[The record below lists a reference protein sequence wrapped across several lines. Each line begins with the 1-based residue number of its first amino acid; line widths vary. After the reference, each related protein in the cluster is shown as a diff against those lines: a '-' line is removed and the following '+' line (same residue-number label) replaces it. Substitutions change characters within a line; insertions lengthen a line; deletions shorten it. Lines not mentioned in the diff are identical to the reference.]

1 MGTICSKG
9 NKVMSKQKRHT
20 YITVIIIMLIIF
32 SGFIPEVS
40 YAEGN
45 AQEETIKVGYFQ
57 LDGFNDISK
66 KGEFSGYGYEY
77 LMEIAKY
84 TGWNYDFVY
93 KTKDVVTGQEH
104 RLTYK
109 EALKMLENGEIDLVC
124 NVRKTKE
131 TEERFIFP
139 SFPMAEDYGILTTD
153 DQNTKY
159 SKEDIDSLKGIT
171 IGVLAG
177 SSRNDEISK
186 YLNNNNILSQLVSFS
201 TVEEMKTALF
211 NTKTVDAIY
220 TSNIRQLE
228 GERVVLRLEP
238 SSFYVVTNKGRNKL
252 CSQLDAALEEI
263 TVKYPQF
270 SIDLYNSYYDGADQ
284 KSISWTQEEQEYIK
298 KNPIVNVG
306 VNANFIPIEYY
317 DRDKNKIAGITGDVL
332 EQISESTG
340 LTFNSVVYN
349 NYPDARNTVN
359 SNKIK
364 LIASF
369 GADYKWASKNNV
381 RLTSAYL
388 NIPIS
393 AITQYYIKDYT
404 QSNLT
409 VAVVKNY
416 YLTEKI
422 KEHMKYTRF
431 VYCNSIKDCV
441 AAVNSGN
448 ADITYIPTYSADYFG
463 SHASYTRIRTY
474 AVPDFNYKICLAV
487 PENSDLVLYK
497 IINKAINNI
506 PKNQIDSIVF
516 NNILFDGQQDE
527 PFDFIYK
534 YPVLIVTVICVLWLG
549 IFMVIYCNRK
559 LERTV
564 KQEIQLS
571 DKKIHIA
578 LAQTNMLIWD
588 YDLANRRIIRTKTSK
603 NWMGLEDR
611 VENVPESFIKS
622 GYVHPDSI
630 EEFLRMFENIEKGE
644 KVASGVFRIKKVGND
659 GQWAD
664 EYIWVETK
672 ITNIFDKNGKP
683 IRAVG
688 LTEDVTEKVNE
699 ELRLKDKASR
709 DPLTNLLNRTS
720 FQACVQEFLQKEY
733 QEDLISALLIID
745 TDDFKMANDTYGH
758 IYGDEVL
765 RTLAAKLTKT
775 FRTGDFIGRLGGD
788 EFIIFMKNANSYE
801 MVEKKAKQICN
812 NLVFEKDDL
821 ITTCSVG
828 IVIVPNKYV
837 DYELLY
843 KYADE
848 AMYEAKKCGKCRY
861 VIYDASHID

>member
-1 MGTICSKG
+1 
-9 NKVMSKQKRHT
+9 MSKQKRHT
-20 YITVIIIMLIIF
+20 YIAVIIMVLIIF
-32 SGFIPEVS
+32 SSFIPDTS
-40 YAEGN
+40 YAEGKD
-45 AQEETIKVGYFQ
+45 QGETIRVGYFQ

-66 KGEFSGYGYEY
+66 NGYFSGYGYEY

-93 KTKDVVTGQEH
+93 KTTDSATGQEH

-109 EALKMLENGEIDLVC
+109 EALKMLENGEVDLVC
-124 NVRKTKE
+124 NVRKTVD
-131 TEERFIFP
+131 TEKSFMFP
-139 SFPMAEDYGILTTD
+139 SFPMSEDYGILTTRRD
-153 DQNTKY
+153 NIKY
-159 SKEDIDSLKGIT
+159 SREDINSLKGIT

-186 YLNNNNILSQLVSFS
+186 YLKNNNILFQLITFP

-228 GERVVLRLEP
+228 GERVVLRLDP
-238 SSFYVVTNKGRNKL
+238 SSFYVVTHKGKSQL
-252 CSQLDAALEEI
+252 YSQLDAALEEI

-270 SIDLYNSYYDGADQ
+270 SSELYNKYYSGPEEQ
-284 KSISWTQEEQEYIK
+284 SISWTQEEQEYIK
-298 KNPIVNVG
+298 NNPVITVG

-317 DRDKNKIAGITGDVL
+317 DKDKNKISGITGGVL
-332 EQISESTG
+332 EQISAATG
-340 LTFNSVVYN
+340 LTFKSVVYD
-349 NYPDARNTVN
+349 NYSGVSKTADK
-359 SNKIK
+359 NKIQ

-369 GADYKWASKNNV
+369 GADYNWAAKNGV
-381 RLTSAYL
+381 KLTSAYL
-388 NIPIS
+388 NIPVS
-393 AITQYYIKDYT
+393 VITQYYIKDYT
-404 QSNLT
+404 LSNFK
-409 VAVVKNY
+409 VAVVKDY

-422 KEHMKYTRF
+422 KKTMKYKRF

-441 AAVNSGN
+441 AAVNSGD
-448 ADITYIPTYSADYFG
+448 ADITYVPTYSADYFG
-463 SHASYTRIRTY
+463 SQASYTRIRTY

-487 PENSDLVLYK
+487 PDNSDLALYK

-506 PKNQIDSIVF
+506 PQSQIDNIVF
-516 NNILFDGQQDE
+516 KNILFNGQQDE
-527 PFDFIYK
+527 PFDYVYK
-534 YPVLIVTVICVLWLG
+534 YPVLTLTVICILWLG

-578 LAQTNMLIWD
+578 LAQTNMLVWD
-588 YDLANRRIIRTKTSK
+588 YDLANKRIIRTKTSK
-603 NWMGLEDR
+603 NWMGLDDR
-611 VENVPESFIKS
+611 VENVPESFIES
-622 GYVHPDSI
+622 GYVHPECA
-630 EEFLRMFENIEKGE
+630 EEFLKMFEHIAKGE
-644 KVASGVFRIKKVGND
+644 KVASGVFRLKKVGTD
-659 GQWAD
+659 GQWTD
-664 EYIWVETK
+664 KYIWVETK

-688 LTEDVTEKVNE
+688 LTEDVTDKVNE
-699 ELRLKDKASR
+699 ELRLKEKASR

-720 FQACVQEFLQKEY
+720 FQACVQEFLEKEY
-733 QEDLISALLIID
+733 QEDLVSALIILD

-765 RTLAAKLTKT
+765 RDIALKLTKS

-812 NLVFEKDDL
+812 SLVFEKDDL

>member
-9 NKVMSKQKRHT
+9 NKVMSQQKRHT
-20 YITVIIIMLIIF
+20 YITAIIIVLIIF

-40 YAEGN
+40 YAEKDS
-45 AQEETIKVGYFQ
+45 QEEIIKVGYFQ

-66 KGEFSGYGYEY
+66 TGEFSGYGYEY

-84 TGWNYDFVY
+84 TGWDYDFVY
-93 KTKDVVTGQEH
+93 KTKDSVTGQEH

-109 EALKMLENGEIDLVC
+109 EALNMLENGEIDLVC
-124 NVRKTKE
+124 NVRKTPD
-131 TEERFIFP
+131 TEKRFMFP
-139 SFPMAEDYGILTTD
+139 SFPMAEDYGILTTAE
-153 DQNTKY
+153 NHTKY
-159 SKEDIDSLKGIT
+159 SKEDIASLKGIT

-186 YLNNNNILSQLVSFS
+186 YLKNNNILSQIISFP

-211 NTKTVDAIY
+211 ETKTVDAIY
-220 TSNIRQLE
+220 TSNIRQLK
-228 GERVVLRLEP
+228 GERVILRLDP
-238 SSFYVVTNKGRNKL
+238 SSFYIVTDKGQNKL

-270 SIDLYNSYYDGADQ
+270 SIDLYNTHYNGAEEDN
-284 KSISWTQEEQEYIK
+284 ISWTLEEQEYIK
-298 KNPIVNVG
+298 KNPIIYVG

-317 DRDKNKIAGITGDVL
+317 DRDKAKIAGITGDVL
-332 EQISESTG
+332 EEISESTG
-340 LTFNSVVYN
+340 LAFNSIAYDSYN
-349 NYPDARNTVN
+349 DINKKTEK
-359 SNKIK
+359 NKIQ

-369 GADYKWASKNNV
+369 GADYKWAAKNGV
-381 RLTSAYL
+381 RLTSSYL

-393 AITQYYIKDYT
+393 VITQYYIKDYT
-404 QSNLT
+404 LPNLA
-409 VAVVKNY
+409 VAVVKND

-422 KEHMKYTRF
+422 KQDMKYTRF

-448 ADITYIPTYSADYFG
+448 ADITYVPTYSADYFG

-474 AVPDFNYKICLAV
+474 AVPEFNYKICLAV
-487 PENSDLVLYK
+487 PQNSDLVLYK
-497 IINKAINNI
+497 IINKAVNNI
-506 PKNQIDSIVF
+506 PKSQIDNIVF
-516 NNILFDGQQDE
+516 NNILFDGKQE
-527 PFDFIYK
+527 EFFDFIYK
-534 YPVLIVTVICVLWLG
+534 YPVLILTVICFLWLG
-549 IFMVIYCNRK
+549 IFTVIYCNKK

-578 LAQTNMLIWD
+578 LAQTNLLIWD
-588 YDLANRRIIRTKTSK
+588 YDLANKRIIRTKPSK

-611 VENVPESFIKS
+611 VENVPESFIES
-622 GYVHPDSI
+622 GYVHPDSV
-630 EEFLRMFENIEKGE
+630 EEFLRMFEKIAEGE
-644 KVASGVFRIKKVGND
+644 KVATGLFQLRKAGSD
-659 GQWAD
+659 GQWTD
-664 EYIWVETK
+664 KYIWVETK

-688 LTEDVTEKVNE
+688 LTEDVTDKVNE
-699 ELRLKDKASR
+699 ELRLKEKASR

-720 FQACVQEFLQKEY
+720 FQACVQEFLEKEY
-733 QEDLISALLIID
+733 QEELISALLIID

-765 RTLAAKLTKT
+765 RAIATRLTKT

-801 MVEKKAKQICN
+801 TVEKKAKQICN

-843 KYADE
+843 KSADE
-848 AMYEAKKCGKCRY
+848 AMYEAKKYGKCRY

>member
-1 MGTICSKG
+1 
-9 NKVMSKQKRHT
+9 MSQQKRHT
-20 YITVIIIMLIIF
+20 YIAVIIIVLIIS
-32 SGFIPEVS
+32 SGFIPETS

-45 AQEETIKVGYFQ
+45 NQGDTIKVGYFQ

-66 KGEFSGYGYEY
+66 DGDFSGYGYEY

-93 KTKDVVTGQEH
+93 KTTDSATGKEH
-104 RLTYK
+104 RLTYE
-109 EALKMLENGEIDLVC
+109 EALKMLENGEVDLVC
-124 NVRKTKE
+124 NVRKTAD
-131 TEERFIFP
+131 TEKCFMFP
-139 SFPMAEDYGILTTD
+139 SFPISEDYGILTTSGD
-153 DQNTKY
+153 NIKY
-159 SKEDIDSLKGIT
+159 SREDINSLKGIT

-186 YLNNNNILSQLVSFS
+186 YLKNNNILFQLISFP

-211 NTKTVDAIY
+211 NTKAVDAIY

-228 GERVVLRLEP
+228 RERVVFRLDP
-238 SSFYVVTNKGRNKL
+238 SSFYVVTDKGKNQL
-252 CSQLDAALEEI
+252 YSQLDAALEEI

-270 SIDLYNSYYDGADQ
+270 SSELYNKYYSGSEEQ
-284 KSISWTQEEQEYIK
+284 SISWTQEEQEYIK
-298 KNPIVNVG
+298 NNPIITVG
-306 VNANFIPIEYY
+306 VDANFIPIEYY
-317 DRDKNKIAGITGDVL
+317 DKDKNKISGITEDVL
-332 EQISESTG
+332 EQISAATG
-340 LTFNSVVYN
+340 LTFNSVVYDN
-349 NYPDARNTVN
+349 CLDTSTADK
-359 SNKIK
+359 NKIQ

-369 GADYKWASKNNV
+369 GADYKWADKKNV
-381 RLTSAYL
+381 SLTSAYL

-393 AITQYYIKDYT
+393 VISQYYIKDYRL
-404 QSNLT
+404 SNLK

-422 KEHMKYTRF
+422 KETMKYKNF
-431 VYCNSIKDCV
+431 VYCNSLKNCV
-441 AAVNSGN
+441 AAVNDGD

-474 AVPDFNYKICLAV
+474 AVPDVNYKICFAV
-487 PENSDLVLYK
+487 SDKSNLVLCK
-497 IINKAINNI
+497 IITKAINNI
-506 PKNQIDSIVF
+506 PQSEIDHIVF
-516 NNILFDGQQDE
+516 NNILFNGHQDV
-527 PFDFIYK
+527 PFDYVYK
-534 YPVLIVTVICVLWLG
+534 YPVLILTVICILWLG
-549 IFMVIYCNRK
+549 IFMVIYYNRK

-588 YDLANRRIIRTKTSK
+588 YDLANKRIIRTKTSK
-603 NWMGLEDR
+603 NWRGLEDR
-611 VENVPESFIKS
+611 VENVPESFIES
-622 GYVHPDSI
+622 GYVHPDSKEQFLKMFEKI
-630 EEFLRMFENIEKGE
+630 EEGE
-644 KVASGVFRIKKVGND
+644 KVASGLFQLRKAAID
-659 GQWAD
+659 GQWTNK
-664 EYIWVETK
+664 YIWVETK

-699 ELRLKDKASR
+699 ELRLKEKASR

-733 QEDLISALLIID
+733 QEDSVSALIILD
-745 TDDFKMANDTYGH
+745 TDDFKKANDTHGH
-758 IYGDEVL
+758 IYGDDVL
-765 RTLAAKLTKT
+765 RAIALKLAKS

-801 MVEKKAKQICN
+801 MVERKAKLICD
-812 NLVFEKDDL
+812 NLVFEKEGL

-837 DYELLY
+837 DYDLLY

-848 AMYEAKKCGKCRY
+848 AMYEAKNCGKCRY